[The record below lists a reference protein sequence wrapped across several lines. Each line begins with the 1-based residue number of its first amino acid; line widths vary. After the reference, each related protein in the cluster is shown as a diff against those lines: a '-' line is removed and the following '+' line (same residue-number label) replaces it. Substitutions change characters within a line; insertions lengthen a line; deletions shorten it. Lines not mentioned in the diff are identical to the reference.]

1 MDECI
6 RVMKIRDVMARRI
19 WDSRG
24 QPTVEV
30 EVINEDG
37 TSGIGIAPAGASRGT
52 REAVELR
59 DGGHRF
65 NGLDVQQAIAGV
77 EREIAPELVGRD
89 PREQAGVD
97 AMLVA
102 LDGAMTG
109 SAAEVFKNQSAL
121 GPEAETFLGAMEA
134 RTLAS
139 SFGLGGLGSVGT
151 GEPVLAH
158 CSRSRDV
165 QAFMP
170 APVYVIHTWY
180 IAAAGSPT
188 TCTLNEMPPASGSA
202 STETMLGPSESAAWL
217 RLPL

>member
-24 QPTVEV
+24 KPTVEV

-77 EREIAPELVGRD
+77 ERVYDRHHYEEEKA
-89 PREQAGVD
+89 D
-97 AMLVA
+97 ALKRLAA
-102 LDGAMTG
+102 LIEKIVSPPQGNVIEMRG
-109 SAAEVFKNQSAL
+109 SK
-121 GPEAETFLGAMEA
+121 
-134 RTLAS
+134 
-139 SFGLGGLGSVGT
+139 
-151 GEPVLAH
+151 
-158 CSRSRDV
+158 
-165 QAFMP
+165 
-170 APVYVIHTWY
+170 
-180 IAAAGSPT
+180 
-188 TCTLNEMPPASGSA
+188 
-202 STETMLGPSESAAWL
+202 
-217 RLPL
+217 